1 MTYKFTNRAE
11 KAIQIANEIAA
22 NLGHDYIGTEHLLYG
37 LVEEG
42 TGIASKVL
50 QNQGM
55 TSDKILEEIEE
66 LIGRSEEEID
76 EPMGFT
82 PRTKRVIENAF
93 LEAKKMGNEYIGT
106 EHLLIGIMVEGDSVA
121 VRIMMNLG
129 INPQKLYN
137 EIVKV
142 LREGESDSSTSTRS
156 SKNSGSYNST
166 PTLNQYG
173 TDLTKQA
180 SDGKLDPVIGRKD
193 EIDRVIQILSRRSKN
208 NPCLIGEPGVGK
220 TAVVEG
226 LAEKIVAEDVPEMLK
241 NKRVVTL
248 DISSMVAGAK
258 YRGDFEERIKN
269 CLNEVKKAG
278 DVYVAELFHGQT
290 AAFKDMALSLLP
302 HLMTLSLKQLKED
315 REVMILAATSGD
327 TGKAALEGFKDVEG
341 TCIKVFYPL
350 DGVSAIQQQ
359 QMVSQEGKNVKVV
372 GIHGNFDDAQS
383 AVKVAFGDKMLK
395 EVSDQHH
402 VFLSSA
408 NSINVGRLIP
418 QIVYYFHSYFEL
430 VRNKEIE
437 MGDQVNFCVPSG
449 NFGNCLAGWFAKNM
463 GLPVNKFITASNK
476 NNILTDFFTTGKY
489 DANREF
495 FKTNAPAMDIL
506 VSSNLERLVWYM
518 SGKDGD
524 KVKEYM
530 EKLRL

>member
-1 MTYKFTNRAE
+1 MSDKKYVSTRGKQRPIDFYD
-11 KAIQIANEIAA
+11 AILQ
-22 NLGHDYIGTEHLLYG
+22 
-37 LVEEG
+37 
-42 TGIASKVL
+42 GIASDGGLLVPDFTLEQKDLKAL
-50 QNQGM
+50 QHLSYVDM
-55 TSDKILEEIEE
+55 ATEIITSFVGNNAKEE
-66 LIGRSEEEID
+66 LRELCQ
-76 EPMGFT
+76 
-82 PRTKRVIENAF
+82 KAY
-93 LEAKKMGNEYIGT
+93 GNGLFPKE
-106 EHLLIGIMVEGDSVA
+106 VV
-121 VRIMMNLG
+121 
-129 INPQKLYN
+129 P
-137 EIVKV
+137 VK
-142 LREGESDSSTSTRS
+142 
-156 SKNSGSYNST
+156 
-166 PTLNQYG
+166 Q
-173 TDLTKQA
+173 
-180 SDGKLDPVIGRKD
+180 
-193 EIDRVIQILSRRSKN
+193 
-208 NPCLIGEPGVGK
+208 
-220 TAVVEG
+220 
-226 LAEKIVAEDVPEMLK
+226 
-241 NKRVVTL
+241 
-248 DISSMVAGAK
+248 
-258 YRGDFEERIKN
+258 
-269 CLNEVKKAG
+269 AG
-278 DVYVAELFHGQT
+278 DVYIAELFQGPT

-302 HLMTLSLKQLKED
+302 YFMTYSLKKKGEE
-315 REVMILAATSGD
+315 RKVMILAATSGD

-463 GLPVNKFITASNK
+463 GLPVNKFIAASNK

-530 EKLRL
+530 EKLKADGIYEVDDETFARIQDQFKAGYLNEEEVLKTIKDCYEDNGYVLDTHTACGYGVLKQYQKETGDQTKTILLSTASPYKFPESVYKALFNEELDVYDAIEKLNEKTGVAVPKPLVGIKDREVLHKTHIDKTEIINFIKSEMEGL